1 MAADTRDS
9 TSPKQSSATSDTVGS
24 NGKTYDTFNYP
35 ATTENK
41 QNLPGANSGN
51 LVRKQTEPG
60 IVDALKTIKLQDF
73 KEVHKKPCTREGFLT
88 GIGAAFATGG
98 VRAILGAPVW
108 TACSWAVGA
117 FAFGSFAM
125 HEYCQAKRRREK
137 EGIQRVNSALVEKKI
152 KEEMKREELRKARR
166 KAKEEAER

>member
-9 TSPKQSSATSDTVGS
+9 TSPKQPTANSNMAGV

-35 ATTENK
+35 ATIENK
-41 QNLPGANSGN
+41 DSLPGANSKT
-51 LVRKQTEPG
+51 LVERQKEPG
-60 IVDALKTIKLQDF
+60 FVEALKTIKLQDF

-98 VRAILGAPVW
+98 VRAILGA
-108 TACSWAVGA
+108 
-117 FAFGSFAM
+117 
-125 HEYCQAKRRREK
+125 KRRREK
-137 EGIQRVNSALVEKKI
+137 EGIQKVNAALMEKKI
-152 KEEMKREELRKARR
+152 KEEMKREGIRKARR